1 MAEEQPELARKKE
14 ELIIQSARN
23 KEKLKE
29 IEDKILH
36 ILSTSEGN
44 ILDDDLAITTLSE
57 SKTISN
63 QIEEEQRTAE
73 ETEVQ
78 IDDARM
84 QYKPNS
90 ERTSLLFFCIGD
102 LANIDPMY

>member
-73 ETEVQ
+73 ETEV
-78 IDDARM
+78 
-84 QYKPNS
+84 
-90 ERTSLLFFCIGD
+90 
-102 LANIDPMY
+102 